1 MIHYIN
7 KAIRK
12 NKMTYSELI
21 QKLQV
26 IEKQTGLD
34 LSDMC
39 VDAEN
44 AVDPT
49 SDKSACESGGVT
61 MLVNNAEEAGLDIKK
76 IALDCTI
83 Y

>member
-1 MIHYIN
+1 
-7 KAIRK
+7 
-12 NKMTYSELI
+12 MTYSELI

-39 VDAEN
+39 ADAEN

-49 SDKSACESGGVT
+49 SDKSLYLAACSRAGQV
-61 MLVNNAEEAGLDIKK
+61 AEEAGLDINEL
-76 IALDCTI
+76 IGFTI

>member
-1 MIHYIN
+1 
-7 KAIRK
+7 
-12 NKMTYSELI
+12 MTYTELI
-21 QKLQV
+21 KKLQE

-49 SDKSACESGGVT
+49 SDKSLYLAACERAGQC
-61 MLVNNAEEAGLDIKK
+61 AEEAGYDINKL
-76 IALDCTI
+76 IGFII

>member
-1 MIHYIN
+1 
-7 KAIRK
+7 
-12 NKMTYSELI
+12 MTYSELI
-21 QKLQV
+21 EKLQM

-44 AVDPT
+44 ASDPT
-49 SDKSACESGGVT
+49 SDKCLYLAACSRAGQV
-61 MLVNNAEEAGLDIKK
+61 AEEAGFDINKL
-76 IALDCTI
+76 IGFTI

>member
-7 KAIRK
+7 KANRK

-49 SDKSACESGGVT
+49 SDKSLYLAACSRAGQV
-61 MLVNNAEEAGLDIKK
+61 AEEAGHDINEL
-76 IALDCTI
+76 IGFTI

>member
-49 SDKSACESGGVT
+49 SDKSLCLAACSRAGQV
-61 MLVNNAEEAGLDIKK
+61 AEEAGLDINKL
-76 IALDCTI
+76 IGFTI